1 MIARSIEGRVSP
13 ERLYNLVLA
22 ATESVDEA
30 EEAKAQYQLALLK
43 HGENI
48 DDNAESGSGG

>member
-43 HGENI
+43 HGEKI
-48 DDNAESGSGG
+48 DDNAESGIGG